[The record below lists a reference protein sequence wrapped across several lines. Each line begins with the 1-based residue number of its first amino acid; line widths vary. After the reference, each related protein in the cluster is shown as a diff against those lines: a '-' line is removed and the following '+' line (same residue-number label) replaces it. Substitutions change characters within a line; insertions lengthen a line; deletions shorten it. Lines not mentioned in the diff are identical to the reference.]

1 MTARGFVAGVGLVI
15 LAGASGQVVGQ
26 AQEPNPAVGAPTRA
40 LLDEY
45 CVACHND
52 RSRQAGLTLESVDL
66 TQIGRLQSE
75 VAVWEKVAHKLRAR
89 AMPPPGR
96 PRPDEAVY
104 GEIARSLETALD
116 VAAAAAPNPGQPPV
130 HRLNRVEYRNA
141 VRDLLAL
148 EVDETELLPPDE
160 SGYGF
165 DNIADILSVSPAL
178 LDRYMVAA
186 DKISRVA
193 LGDASSI
200 RPVVERHSVPYTK
213 WQDGRM
219 SELLPFG
226 SRGGL
231 AVRHHFP
238 LDGEYE
244 IKLVLQRAY
253 GNHIRGLGEPNDIEL
268 RLDRRRLAQFT
279 VGGGGQRAPWDAVSR
294 PTYYEQSADEGLE
307 LRVRVE
313 AGTRLLSA
321 AFLDRKAVAE
331 GELDAHPGVSSLAY
345 SRDRNAAMALDAI
358 EVRGPYSART
368 PEDSPSRRQVFV
380 CHPGQ
385 GIDETVCADQILS
398 SLARRAFR

>member
-1 MTARGFVAGVGLVI
+1 MAGRSERG
-15 LAGASGQVVGQ
+15 
-26 AQEPNPAVGAPTRA
+26 
-40 LLDEY
+40 
-45 CVACHND
+45 
-52 RSRQAGLTLESVDL
+52 
-66 TQIGRLQSE
+66 
-75 VAVWEKVAHKLRAR
+75 
-89 AMPPPGR
+89 
-96 PRPDEAVY
+96 
-104 GEIARSLETALD
+104 ETALD

-165 DNIADILSVSPAL
+165 DNIADILAVSPAL

-213 WQDGRM
+213 WHDGRM

-279 VGGGGQRAPWDAVSR
+279 VGGGGQRAPEFL
-294 PTYYEQSADEGLE
+294 YEKPKIFIMIYEFMSYE
-307 LRVRVE
+307 LWHELTTKLPNANFIQV
-313 AGTRLLSA
+313 GT
-321 AFLDRKAVAE
+321 KE
-331 GELDAHPGVSSLAY
+331 EK
-345 SRDRNAAMALDAI
+345 
-358 EVRGPYSART
+358 
-368 PEDSPSRRQVFV
+368 
-380 CHPGQ
+380 Q
-385 GIDETVCADQILS
+385 GKQKQ
-398 SLARRAFR
+398 

>member
-1 MTARGFVAGVGLVI
+1 
-15 LAGASGQVVGQ
+15 
-26 AQEPNPAVGAPTRA
+26 
-40 LLDEY
+40 
-45 CVACHND
+45 
-52 RSRQAGLTLESVDL
+52 
-66 TQIGRLQSE
+66 
-75 VAVWEKVAHKLRAR
+75 
-89 AMPPPGR
+89 
-96 PRPDEAVY
+96 
-104 GEIARSLETALD
+104 
-116 VAAAAAPNPGQPPV
+116 
-130 HRLNRVEYRNA
+130 
-141 VRDLLAL
+141 
-148 EVDETELLPPDE
+148 
-160 SGYGF
+160 
-165 DNIADILSVSPAL
+165 
-178 LDRYMVAA
+178 
-186 DKISRVA
+186 
-193 LGDASSI
+193 
-200 RPVVERHSVPYTK
+200 
-213 WQDGRM
+213 M

-345 SRDRNAAMALDAI
+345 SRDRNAPMALDAI

-398 SLARRAFR
+398 NLARRAFRRPVSDEDVLPLRTLYEEGRRDGGFEQGIQFALRGLLIDPEFLFRVERDPEGVGSPGTELEFAL